1 MPHLPVRPAFL
12 LALFLAF
19 ACLGGVGCTTNKATG
34 ESHLNL
40 LSEEQ
45 EVRMGAEYAAEVKDQ
60 QPRIES
66 GPVAQAVER
75 VGKSVASVSEEPDL
89 PWEFVVIDRPT
100 NNALPLPGG
109 KVFIYRGLLAEMTNE
124 AQLAAVLAHEVGHV
138 TAEHHDQRYQS
149 QVGLGIVVAGI
160 GAAAG
165 FSDSE
170 FAQYAGVAAS
180 AGGGLL
186 ISKWG
191 RDDESQSDR
200 LGLRYMTKAGYNP
213 RGMVQ
218 LMEILDGAS
227 GGSAGGIV
235 EWTQTHPLPATR
247 IRRTSEIIEDE
258 YRGQLDL
265 PLFEDRFERQVG
277 RPLEQLPPSPEP
289 RAQPTAE

>member
-1 MPHLPVRPAFL
+1 MNHRPARSAVA
-12 LALFLAF
+12 LALALAF

-40 LSEEQ
+40 LSEQQ
-45 EVRMGAEYAAEVKDQ
+45 EVQMGAQYAAEVKDQ
-60 QPRIES
+60 MPRIETGS
-66 GPVAQAVER
+66 IAQAVER
-75 VGKSVASVSEEPDL
+75 VGKSVAAVSEEPDL
-89 PWEFVVIDRPT
+89 PWEFVVIDQPT
-100 NNALPLPGG
+100 INAFALPGG

-124 AQLAAVLAHEVGHV
+124 AQLAAVLGHEVGHV

-149 QVGLGIVVAGI
+149 QVGMGIVVAGI

-191 RDDESQSDR
+191 RDDESQSDM

-213 RGMVQ
+213 KGMVE
-218 LMEILDGAS
+218 LMEILDRAS

-247 IRRTSEIIEDE
+247 IRRTSELIETE
-258 YRGQLDL
+258 FASQLDL
-265 PLFEDRFERQVG
+265 PFFEERFEQQVG
-277 RPLEQLPPSPEP
+277 RPIAQLPPSPEL
-289 RAQPTAE
+289 QPAEPQQ